1 MSGLFGGGDSTA
13 TNSSA
18 TTSNTTTNNADQRL
32 SLTAGGVGGTASS
45 GGTVNITNT
54 DSGAFQLVAQSVD
67 TIAKTHQAGFDG
79 LLDSYGKL
87 LDTGKYVIDT
97 AAKATAAN
105 AQLAHDALLA
115 YAPSNSAA
123 TAMSSTKTIVIAAA
137 LGAAVL
143 ILRK

>member
-1 MSGLFGGGDSTA
+1 MDTKSESKTDTSSS
-13 TNSSA
+13 TNS
-18 TTSNTTTNNADQRL
+18 TTSNADQRL
-32 SLTAGGVGGTASS
+32 SLAAGGVGGTASS

-54 DSGAFQLVAQSVD
+54 DSGAFALVAQSVD
-67 TIAKTHQAGFDG
+67 TIAKTHAAGFDG

-87 LDTGKYVIDT
+87 LDTGKYIID
-97 AAKATAAN
+97 AGAKATAAN

-123 TAMSSTKTIVIAAA
+123 TVMGGTKTLLYAAA
-137 LGAAVL
+137 IGAAVL